1 MFKFLL
7 GVLVGAYFSV
17 EILSFLNGT
26 GIPQEMEQQY
36 KRYQIQKDDQQ

>member
-7 GVLVGAYFSV
+7 GVLVGVYFSV
-17 EILSFLNGT
+17 EIVSFLNGT

-36 KRYQIQKDDQQ
+36 NRYQMQKDTEQ